1 MSDIKVFKLQ
11 KVTSKDVIFVLHP
24 ISNNT
29 LSRTIRLTKRNPFQ
43 PLPLDWALGVFSD
56 DGVYR
61 LYEKGYI
68 TFDHNEELVKAA
80 YENGVYFD
88 DKLSFE
94 PAKTEDSDEILR
106 ILKSGKRA
114 DIVSA
119 IQKYGEDRVKAIVS
133 ASASELT
140 TNVVIMLEG
149 LLKTQFIVDG
159 IKDDEVVE

>member
-1 MSDIKVFKLQ
+1 MSDIKMFRLQ

-29 LSRTIRLTKRNPFQ
+29 LSRTIRLTKRSPFQ

-56 DGVYR
+56 DGIYR

-68 TFDHNEELVKAA
+68 TFDNNEELVKLAF
-80 YENGVYFD
+80 ENGVYFD

-94 PAKTEDSDEILR
+94 PAKTEDNSEILKV
-106 ILKSGKRA
+106 LKTGKRN
-114 DIVSA
+114 DIVE
-119 IQKYGEDRVKAIVS
+119 IIKKFGEERVKTVVS
-133 ASASELT
+133 ASTAELT

-159 IKDDEVVE
+159 IKYSLS